1 MSLEDGD
8 SLPPDE
14 EELSGE
20 EFADALAAAPF
31 HLAHS
36 TLSLNKAYVLHVSAS
51 SSSERLAAS
60 FSNRQVNVYSG
71 EGLTLHTNLRPHES
85 AVTGMAFRYFYF
97 IFLIKGEF
105 LYYFVSILALR
116 GKNCSEF

>member
-8 SLPPDE
+8 SLLPPDE
-14 EELSGE
+14 EELSGD
-20 EFADALAAAPF
+20 EFADAFGAAPF
-31 HLAHS
+31 HLASS

-51 SSSERLAAS
+51 SSSDRLAAS

-85 AVTGMAFRYFYF
+85 AVTGMAFR
-97 IFLIKGEF
+97 
-105 LYYFVSILALR
+105 
-116 GKNCSEF
+116 